1 MSRWKDE
8 LNEELQMNKKQTET
22 LKKSLSKMKKA
33 LMKSDEPLKERIQKY
48 FIIRQVSS
56 SGEH

>member
-48 FIIRQVSS
+48 FIIRQVSIFR
-56 SGEH
+56 